1 MRKSI
6 YSPDYRLL
14 IVLMRRAREERG
26 LTQESVAMHLGIT
39 ASQLSKWE
47 RFERRV
53 DASELRSYCN
63 AIGVPI
69 GQLIR
74 DWERE
79 LASE

>member
-6 YSPDYRLL
+6 YSSDYRLL

-26 LTQESVAMHLGIT
+26 FTQELVAMHLGIT

-53 DASELRSYCN
+53 DASELRNYCN

-69 GQLIR
+69 GQLVR
-74 DWERE
+74 DWEQA
-79 LASE
+79 LAND